1 MPRMLSRSSL
11 QQHLLERHM
20 GTELRQAQN
29 KKLTWWQI
37 LLIGA
42 LLSPG
47 IYMIKVGM
55 DNIVQN
61 AQAEASSRAK

>member
-1 MPRMLSRSSL
+1 
-11 QQHLLERHM
+11 M
-20 GTELRQAQN
+20 GTEIRQAQS

-37 LLIGA
+37 ILIGA

-55 DNIVQN
+55 DDIVQN
-61 AQAEASSRAK
+61 AQTEASSRTK